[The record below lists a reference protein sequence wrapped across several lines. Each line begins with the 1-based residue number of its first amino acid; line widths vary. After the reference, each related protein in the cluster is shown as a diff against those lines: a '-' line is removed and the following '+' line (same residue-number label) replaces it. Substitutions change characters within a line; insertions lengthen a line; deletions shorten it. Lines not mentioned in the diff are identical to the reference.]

1 MIIAIE
7 VKTHATIAKY
17 PDSDVKGSVV
27 DVRAKGYS
35 IVENEVLKDGN
46 IIMWVKRRWNR

>member
-7 VKTHATIAKY
+7 IQTHATIGKY
-17 PDSDVKGSVV
+17 PDSDVKGSVI

-35 IVENEVLKDGN
+35 IQKNEVLNDGN
-46 IIMWVKRRWNR
+46 IIMWVKKRWNR